1 MRALLDTQPK
11 LVPPSIKAIIHD
23 SGNSCLL
30 SGASAWEVAI
40 KIGIGKLALRV
51 PFGQFIREYVASGRV
66 SLLHP
71 SIEHMNAV
79 IDLPHHHRDPF
90 DRMISAQ
97 ATVEQLFAKT
107 PGIAVAS
114 AGLNPDAENPLT
126 SDLLEWADLV
136 FVMEERHR
144 RRPSKG
150 FSPWL
155 KDKRVISLDNP
166 DDYEFMAPE
175 LVELLE
181 KRVTGHLPQGG
192 SRIQFNRNDEES

>member
-1 MRALLDTQPK
+1 MKNVLFLCGR
-11 LVPPSIKAIIHD
+11 
-23 SGNSCLL
+23 N
-30 SGASAWEVAI
+30 
-40 KIGIGKLALRV
+40 LRRS
-51 PFGQFIREYVASGRV
+51 PTA
-66 SLLHP
+66 
-71 SIEHMNAV
+71 
-79 IDLPHHHRDPF
+79 
-90 DRMISAQ
+90 
-97 ATVEQLFAKT
+97 EQLFAKT

-144 RRPSKG
+144 RRLNKG
-150 FSPWL
+150 LGPWL
-155 KDKRVISLDNP
+155 KDKRVISLDIP

-192 SRIQFNRNDEES
+192 SRIQFNRNDDES